1 MGACCGS
8 CSESA
13 ENMTARYRRVLT
25 VVLVINAVM
34 FAVESVWSLI
44 AGSTALQADALDFLA
59 DTLTYGLTLSVL
71 DRAPAIRAR
80 AALVKGASLGFMAVL
95 VLGAAIWRALAAVP
109 PEPSTMGTIAILA
122 LAANLTSVLLLYR
135 FRDGDAN
142 MSSVWQCSRNDAIG
156 NLAVIAA
163 AGAVSATGSVWPDIA
178 VAVALAGLFLASCW
192 KITRQSLEEL
202 NKCSVKS
209 SASND
214 AVLEGNQI

>member
-8 CSESA
+8 CSESTDG
-13 ENMTARYRRVLT
+13 MTARYRRVLT
-25 VVLVINAVM
+25 VVLAINAIM

-71 DRAPAIRAR
+71 ERSPAVRAR
-80 AALVKGASLGFMAVL
+80 AAMVKGGSLGIMSVL
-95 VLGAAIWRALAAVP
+95 VLGAAVWRAAAAVP
-109 PEPSTMGTIAILA
+109 PEPIAMGTIAVLA

-142 MSSVWQCSRNDAIG
+142 MASVWQCSRNDAIG

-163 AGAVSATGSVWPDIA
+163 AAGVTVTGSIWPDIA
-178 VAVALAGLFLASCW
+178 VAAAMAGLFLGSCL
-192 KITRQSLEEL
+192 KITRQAWRELE
-202 NKCSVKS
+202 
-209 SASND
+209 
-214 AVLEGNQI
+214 AVGVPA